1 MLTPFKRKILQR
13 MGLNHVA
20 YHGNKDCNKDW
31 LEGYFQ
37 AKRDLEMHL
46 SQITIAHDD
55 LDCNA

>member
-1 MLTPFKRKILQR
+1 

-37 AKRDLEMHL
+37 AKRDLEMQL
-46 SQITIAHDD
+46 SQITITHDD

>member
-1 MLTPFKRKILQR
+1 